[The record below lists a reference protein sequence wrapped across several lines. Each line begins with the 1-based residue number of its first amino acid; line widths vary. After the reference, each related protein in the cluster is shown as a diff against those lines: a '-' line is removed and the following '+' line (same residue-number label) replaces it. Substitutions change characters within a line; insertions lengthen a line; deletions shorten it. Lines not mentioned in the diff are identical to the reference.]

1 MLAKRIL
8 FRESVS
14 DDERAVAG
22 KTTSLTRG
30 DTTDRNRVSYLAKR
44 IAVKVKGPAHRIVL
58 GQRGEVRR
66 KEADAAGVSSEAVQ
80 DSISD
85 GHAVVGR
92 STAAQLVENDQRAR
106 RRLCKARVRL
116 DVRYELRSAKLT
128 FCRILLQSSISTL
141 NVEALAKMKSFA
153 PMRE

>member
-1 MLAKRIL
+1 M
-8 FRESVS
+8 
-14 DDERAVAG
+14 
-22 KTTSLTRG
+22 
-30 DTTDRNRVSYLAKR
+30 
-44 IAVKVKGPAHRIVL
+44 
-58 GQRGEVRR
+58 RR
-66 KEADAAGVSSEAVQ
+66 KEADAAGVSGEAMQ
-80 DSISD
+80 DCVSD